1 MNFDVYK
8 IPSSKSPVFTSRYM
22 EAMVKE
28 EFRLLNSICEN
39 YSMGY
44 LTESAALSM
53 LNILNN
59 DEYSLMETAIEAAD
73 VLDNRSLEEAI
84 GIDTIPYA
92 IGFFGESIN
101 TFKEIIK
108 ASEGKSI
115 YKEYTLDR
123 FFGSDTVVSKEA
135 TKIADRLEAE
145 LKIYKESEG
154 KEGFTEYERNL
165 YATYPDDRVD
175 RNFLYERAIDAN
187 VLSGAVALEDACIL
201 KHFVNTRYMAEEVAD
216 LSPVVPLTGEDLGI
230 DLSNVNTKDMVAS
243 TNSEASMVEDT
254 ENGTDSNNAT
264 VMYATITNESTREE
278 LTHTLRSAGA
288 FLALE
293 GVIYKNNMVFDT
305 EVRKIFD
312 KLQKDLRMA
321 VENNPTESF
330 KKNLNIKKNRYT
342 FSFANQAVEPS
353 TVTSAIA
360 SCGYKPVK
368 ENGTILNYVK
378 TAGDIKITV
387 EFTSVENGIVAFYEA
402 AKGEV
407 VKESTLEEKLDFAKK
422 CDASDVR
429 DAAKKVTKLQ
439 NNKDASS
446 EDMKEAINNLDHAIE
461 NYNEVKKEKEKA
473 KEPVKESVE
482 SLSTRWSELVSTRE
496 IISNWNREVKSYE
509 EHVED
514 KTNFKRNI
522 MDFMNRSFTCESV
535 GNRMGILIDS
545 LNTSMGYVNEY
556 NFPEVATRIVTE
568 APSNRVLTAVSD
580 VMESVMDEE
589 VESAVLEEKAN
600 ALAES
605 YKRQCEEESICETVL
620 NNSEFAEMYL
630 TEADKH
636 DIDEDIRA
644 TLTLLERNGYKVKY
658 SCSGHHKSRIKEDN
672 YKDGV
677 YHGKLYTTARITFD
691 GKYEFKT
698 LPDGWYEN
706 KNADVTS
713 IYVRPM
719 TYDPKDG
726 TPNEAFD
733 KWKSSY
739 MNALKNWADHL
750 GESKDT
756 SEEAKTE
763 SVLSGLESY
772 FMQIPEE
779 IALVES
785 VAPPAPDFDSFME
798 GMMSD
803 MF

>member
-1 MNFDVYK
+1 MNFDIYK

-53 LNILNN
+53 LNILNSN
-59 DEYSLMETAIEAAD
+59 EYTLMEIAIEATD

-84 GIDTIPYA
+84 GIDSIPYN

-115 YKEYTLDR
+115 YKEYTFDR
-123 FFGSDTVVSKEA
+123 FFGNDDIVSKEA
-135 TKIADRLEAE
+135 TKIADKLESE
-145 LKIYKESEG
+145 LKIYKESNGE
-154 KEGFTEYERNL
+154 KGFTEYERNL

-187 VLSGAVALEDACIL
+187 VLSGSIALEDACIL
-201 KHFVNTRYMAEEVAD
+201 KHFINTRYMTEEVAD

-230 DLSNVNTKDMVAS
+230 DLTNVNTKDMVAS

-254 ENGTDSNNAT
+254 ENGTDSSNST
-264 VMYATITNESTREE
+264 VIYATITNESTTEE
-278 LTHTLRSAGA
+278 LIHTLRSAGA

-293 GVIYKNNMVFDT
+293 SVVYKNNMVFDT

-342 FSFANQAVEPS
+342 FSFSNQAVEPG
-353 TVTSAIA
+353 TVTAAIA

-378 TAGDIKITV
+378 TMGDIKITV
-387 EFTSVENGIVAFYEA
+387 EFTSVENGIVAFYEYS
-402 AKGEV
+402 KGEV
-407 VKESTLEEKLDFAKK
+407 VKESTLEEKLDFARK

-461 NYNEVKKEKEKA
+461 NYNEVKKEKEK
-473 KEPVKESVE
+473 EPVKESVE
-482 SLSTRWSELVSTRE
+482 SLSTRWNELISTRE
-496 IISNWNREVKSYE
+496 MISNWSREVKSYE

-514 KTNFKRNI
+514 KNNFEMGVK
-522 MDFMNRSFTCESV
+522 DFINRFIICESF
-535 GNRMGILIDS
+535 GNRMGVLIDS
-545 LNTSMGYVNEY
+545 LDSFLGYVNQH
-556 NFPEVATRIVTE
+556 NFPIVAARIITE
-568 APSNRVLTAVSD
+568 APSNRVLTAVTD
-580 VMESVMDEE
+580 VMESMMDENI
-589 VESAVLEEKAN
+589 ESSVLEAKSN
-600 ALAES
+600 TLAEA
-605 YKRQCEEESICETVL
+605 YKRQCDEESICETVL

-636 DIDEDIRA
+636 DIDEDIRT

-719 TYDPKDG
+719 SYDPKDG
-726 TPNEAFD
+726 TPNEAFE

-739 MNALKNWADHL
+739 MTALKNWADHL

-763 SVLSGLESY
+763 SVLSSLELY

-779 IALVES
+779 VKALEFT
-785 VAPPAPDFDSFME
+785 APTPVGDFDTFME
-798 GMMSD
+798 SMMED
-803 MF
+803 ML

>member
-123 FFGSDTVVSKEA
+123 FFGSDDTVAKEA

-154 KEGFTEYERNL
+154 KTGFTEYERNL

-201 KHFVNTRYMAEEVAD
+201 KHFVNTRYMAEEVSD

-496 IISNWNREVKSYE
+496 MISNWNREVKSYE

-580 VMESVMDEE
+580 VMESVMNEE

-691 GKYEFKT
+691 GEYEFKT

>member
-108 ASEGKSI
+108 AGEGKSI
-115 YKEYTLDR
+115 YKEYTFDR
-123 FFGSDTVVSKEA
+123 FFGSDNMVSKEA
-135 TKIADRLEAE
+135 TKIADKLEAE

-175 RNFLYERAIDAN
+175 RNFLYERVIDAN

-201 KHFVNTRYMAEEVAD
+201 KHFVNTRYMAEEVAN

-264 VMYATITNESTREE
+264 IMYATITNESTREE

-293 GVIYKNNMVFDT
+293 SVIYKNNMVFDT

-342 FSFANQAVEPS
+342 FSFANQAIEPS

-378 TAGDIKITV
+378 TMGDIKITV

-402 AKGEV
+402 SKDEV

-446 EDMKEAINNLDHAIE
+446 EDIKEAINNLDHAIE

-482 SLSTRWSELVSTRE
+482 SLSTRWNELVSTRE
-496 IISNWNREVKSYE
+496 MISNWSREVKSYE

-514 KTNFKRNI
+514 KTNFEHSI

-535 GNRMGILIDS
+535 GNRMGVLIDS
-545 LNTSMGYVNEY
+545 LNTSIGYVNEY
-556 NFPEVATRIVTE
+556 NFPAVAARIVTE
-568 APSNRVLTAVSD
+568 APSNRVLTAVSE
-580 VMESVMDEE
+580 VMESVMNEE
-589 VESAVLEEKAN
+589 VESAVLEAKAN
-600 ALAES
+600 TLAES

-636 DIDEDIRA
+636 DIDEDIKS

-739 MNALKNWADHL
+739 MTALKNWADHL
-750 GESKDT
+750 GESKET

-763 SVLSGLESY
+763 SVIASLESY
-772 FMQIPEE
+772 FLQIPKEVAMIE
-779 IALVES
+779 Y
-785 VAPPAPDFDSFME
+785 VAPTAPDFDSFME
-798 GMMSD
+798 GMMTD

>member
-84 GIDTIPYA
+84 GINTIPYA

-115 YKEYTLDR
+115 YKEYTFDR
-123 FFGSDTVVSKEA
+123 FFGSDDVVSKEA

-145 LKIYKESEG
+145 LKTYKESEG

-378 TAGDIKITV
+378 TVGDIKITV

-402 AKGEV
+402 AKDEV

-422 CDASDVR
+422 CNASDVR

-496 IISNWNREVKSYE
+496 MISSWNREVKSYE

-514 KTNFKRNI
+514 KHNFKRNI

-568 APSNRVLTAVSD
+568 APSNRVLTAVSE
-580 VMESVMDEE
+580 VMESVMNEE
-589 VESAVLEEKAN
+589 VESAVLEAKAN

-644 TLTLLERNGYKVKY
+644 TLSLLERNGYKVKY

-779 IALVES
+779 IVLVES

-798 GMMSD
+798 GMMAD
-803 MF
+803 ML